1 MRGKG
6 LQKYLRLACWNRG
19 QKTKILICVVA
30 PLLLL
35 LIGTTATS
43 AAEFKAAV
51 AQTDITPPVD
61 FALWGY
67 SDRKGPAKS
76 VLDPLYARILVMD
89 DASNRVALVT
99 LDLGRSFG
107 PPFMDS
113 VRQRVKKSAGV
124 HQVFFMASHTHS
136 GPIIDDKYPEGQIP
150 PWETEAQDK
159 ISKAI
164 EEAAG
169 KLVSARI
176 GTGYGETLIGH
187 NRRFVQ
193 PDGTVK
199 MLWRNA
205 TKIPTHPVDPTVGI
219 IRVDDASG
227 KPIAILVNY
236 SCHPVV
242 FGPDNLRYSADYPGA
257 MARYVEA
264 HFDKTPICFFL
275 QAAPGDINPYFD
287 KTPLAE
293 DADRLM
299 KETGEQLGQE
309 AVRVSRTITTR
320 APEKPSLK
328 YSLDTM
334 NFNLRWDAEKV
345 MPAIEKRV
353 DARTAGYYRRS
364 LVSPVP
370 CHVMTL
376 LINDEIAL
384 MAMPGEPF
392 VEFAI
397 DFRARCPVEDAFF
410 VGYANGY
417 YGYFPT
423 IRAAV
428 EGGYGANSL
437 TTRTEVGAGEAM
449 LNHSLVKLHEML
461 GKLKTVP
468 SQ

>member
-1 MRGKG
+1 M
-6 LQKYLRLACWNRG
+6 
-19 QKTKILICVVA
+19 KTN
-30 PLLLL
+30 LLL
-35 LIGTTATS
+35 LILAPWLLLLTGIGGS
-43 AAEFKAAV
+43 NAAEFRAAV
-51 AQTDITPPVD
+51 ARTDITPPLGYS
-61 FALWGY
+61 LWGY
-67 SDRKGPAKS
+67 SDRKGGAAA
-76 VLDPLYARILVMD
+76 VLDPLYARILVLD
-89 DASNRVALVT
+89 DGSNRVALVT

-113 VRQRVKKSAGV
+113 LRARVKKSSGV

-136 GPIIDDKYPEGQIP
+136 GPVIDDAYPEGKIP
-150 PWETEAQDK
+150 PWETESNDK
-159 ISKAI
+159 IAKAI
-164 EEAAG
+164 EEASG
-169 KLVSARI
+169 KLVPARI
-176 GTGYGETLIGH
+176 GTDYGETYIGH
-187 NRRFVQ
+187 NRRYVQ

-205 TKIPTHPVDPTVGI
+205 TKTPTHPVDPTVGI
-219 IRVDDASG
+219 IRVDDSSG
-227 KPIAILVNY
+227 KPLAILVNY

-257 MARYVEA
+257 MAKYVED

-287 KTPLAE
+287 KTPLPE

-309 AVRVSRTITTR
+309 AVRVARGITTR

-334 NFNLRWDAEKV
+334 NFDLRWDAGKV
-345 MPAIEKRV
+345 LAALEKRV
-353 DARTAGYYRRS
+353 DERTAGYYRRS
-364 LVSPVP
+364 LVSPIP
-370 CHVMTL
+370 CPVMTL
-376 LINDEIAL
+376 LINDQIAL
-384 MAMPGEPF
+384 MGMPGEPF
-392 VEFAI
+392 VEFGI
-397 DFRARCPVEDAFF
+397 DFRARAPVPDAFF

-423 IRAAV
+423 LRAAV
-428 EGGYGANSL
+428 EGGYGANTL

-449 LNHSLVKLHEML
+449 LNHALVKLYQML

-468 SQ
+468 GQ